1 MNKTIKKQASKKAIN
16 QNSNKHKPN
25 KYRTLNIICGCL
37 FIVMSGALAYCGIN
51 MKNEEEK
58 EYLALEEHLLNR
70 HIEMM
75 YGREDRA
82 CGLES
87 YGLSQDHEV
96 AARFWCQ
103 DYSVDTHEPV
113 GDKYYRTL
121 YFQHPKVYEWG
132 YSGYAEALGD

>member
-1 MNKTIKKQASKKAIN
+1 MKKINKKASKQKN
-16 QNSNKHKPN
+16 GQHKTDRY
-25 KYRTLNIICGCL
+25 KILTIIFGCL
-37 FIVMSGALAYCGIN
+37 FIAAFGALIYCGMN
-51 MKNEEEK
+51 MKTEEEK
-58 EYLALEEHLLNR
+58 EYLSLEEHLLGR

-75 YGREDRA
+75 YGNEGRL

-103 DYSVDTHEPV
+103 DYDTETHEPV
-113 GDKYYRTL
+113 GDKYYHTL
-121 YFQHPKVYEWG
+121 YFQHPKVYDWG